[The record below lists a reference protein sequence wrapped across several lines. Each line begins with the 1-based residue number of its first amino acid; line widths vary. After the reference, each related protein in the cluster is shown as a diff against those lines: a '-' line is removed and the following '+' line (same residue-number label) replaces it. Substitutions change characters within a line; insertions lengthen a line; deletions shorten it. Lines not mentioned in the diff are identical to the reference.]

1 LEVDVKT
8 VEIVVEEK
16 PWQPSVRFRDGDI
29 VSVPVNFAEKK
40 LRDRLK
46 AVGGKWNPV
55 EKVWHVPF
63 GLIRGTE
70 LEERILEEG
79 CNKGRGK

>member
-1 LEVDVKT
+1 LKT

-16 PWQPSVRFRDGDI
+16 PWQPSVRFRAEDI
-29 VSVPVNFAEKK
+29 VSVPVNFVEKE

-46 AVGGKWNPV
+46 AVGGKWNAE

-63 GLIRGTE
+63 GLIHGTE
-70 LEERILEEG
+70 IEERILVKCG
-79 CNKGRGK
+79 LGR